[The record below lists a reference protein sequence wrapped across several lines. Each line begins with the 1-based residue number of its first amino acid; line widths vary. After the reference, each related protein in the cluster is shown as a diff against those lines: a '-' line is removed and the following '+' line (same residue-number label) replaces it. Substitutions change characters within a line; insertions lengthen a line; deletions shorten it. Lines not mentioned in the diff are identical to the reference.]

1 MAPPHTTLPRRVN
14 RRRALGGY
22 AWLAGLLYFCL
33 FSLASY
39 AGFVALSITSHLVL
53 AQCNGDLP
61 HPPHPPLAPHR
72 PLHPGYGRS
81 LELSL
86 HALHGPSGGYPS
98 PSTHLHPVCCRQCL
112 IAVFACRTLSH
123 STRSP
128 SHTCSSP
135 ALSCSSFP
143 LPEQHQHQPCT
154 VHAQSFTGEMLP
166 DACSNQCST
175 GTQVLPAQHVPVAA
189 MDGMLAHA

>member
-1 MAPPHTTLPRRVN
+1 MAPDTTLPHRLN

-22 AWLAGLLYFCL
+22 AWLAGLLYCCL

-98 PSTHLHPVCCRQCL
+98 PSTHLRPALCAVVNASLQCSP
-112 IAVFACRTLSH
+112 AELSH
-123 STRSP
+123 S
-128 SHTCSSP
+128 HTLTLPHMLVSCFVLLFFSFARP
-135 ALSCSSFP
+135 APTPAMHC
-143 LPEQHQHQPCT
+143 
-154 VHAQSFTGEMLP
+154 
-166 DACSNQCST
+166 ACSVTHRRS
-175 GTQVLPAQHVPVAA
+175 VA
-189 MDGMLAHA
+189 